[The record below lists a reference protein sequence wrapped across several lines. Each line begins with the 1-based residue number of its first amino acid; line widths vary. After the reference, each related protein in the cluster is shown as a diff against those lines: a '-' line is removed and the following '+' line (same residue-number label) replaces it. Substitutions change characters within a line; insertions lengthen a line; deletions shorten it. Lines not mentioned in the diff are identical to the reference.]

1 MRMETGAQTPHLH
14 QQAADNIRFI
24 RDTMARAADF
34 TAVPGW
40 GGAAMGAT
48 AIAAAALSGAPDGS
62 RRWLAIWLAD
72 AGVAAAIGLVATIR
86 KAQASAVPLTGAAAR
101 RFALAFAPPLL
112 AGALLTA
119 VFVRR
124 GLATELPGCWLVCY
138 GAGVSAGGAFSVRL
152 VPVMGAAFMV
162 LGAAAFT
169 APSTFGHLFLAAG
182 FGCLQ
187 IGFGLV
193 IARNH
198 GG

>member
-1 MRMETGAQTPHLH
+1 METHARPPQLH

-48 AIAAAALSGAPDGS
+48 AIVAAAVSGAPDGS
-62 RRWLAIWLAD
+62 RRWLAVWLAD
-72 AGVAAAIGLVATIR
+72 AVVAVAIGLAATIR
-86 KAQASAVPLTGAAAR
+86 KAQASAVQLTGAAAR
-101 RFALAFAPPLL
+101 RFALAFAPPLV

-124 GLATELPGCWLVCY
+124 GLAIELPGCWLVCY
-138 GAGVSAGGAFSVRL
+138 GAGVCAGGAFSVRL
-152 VPVMGAAFMV
+152 VPVMGAAFMA
-162 LGAAAFT
+162 LGAAAFA
-169 APSTFGHLFLAAG
+169 APASFGHLFLAAG